1 MRLLFHLVSQP
12 DRLSV
17 SPQFIL
23 AAKYQLSD
31 SIEPGHQPG
40 ASPLT
45 AQSKALLLR
54 CRDVYVE
61 FLDRLTVESFS
72 AAVRALMAQE
82 GATDSPTLRQSVV
95 EARVKFSEQGN
106 AIAHALVVEASQRPL
121 EPLRDAN
128 FDAAASDAGSQLRLL
143 DAAELERE
151 LLVNG
156 LKIRVLRELR
166 RDVEPVQARL
176 ATLFASE
183 IDNRNDPF
191 GLSHALDRLG
201 NQVAN
206 VGVAPIGER
215 VFFEVL
221 EPVALARA
229 RELNSKLIGILG
241 AITPTERSL
250 PADEKPNESH
260 ENSEEETSAENSLS
274 ALASIVSQLF
284 PTNEKTTADNTVA
297 PNNLTLQRIRPTA
310 LATAARM
317 RRIGATGGSRAR
329 YSEVERIARQ
339 EAWNRTLS
347 DAELAPLFGAIEELN
362 GGGEEAFDVSRIN
375 DVDQKLATELGS
387 GIANSQAVAHGRVVL
402 DDALRALAM
411 ANSQLMNG
419 TAIKRLLAS
428 LEKTLLKLAL
438 LDQGFPAEP
447 THPARRVVEL
457 IDQFEVGLD
466 ERGEISDAKTRVKL
480 GSTIAMLREQG
491 ASDPRAFA
499 AAYENLEPDLEH
511 LLRERKQRVAQTREA
526 LEVRDRMRQARAA
539 ADRALRSALAA
550 RKIPEAL
557 IRFLGECLRERP
569 QFTHLRHGESSPE
582 YETAVAELRELAA
595 VSVEDIDVDATA
607 ELRSK
612 LMSTATRYLRESA
625 LSPETQTRVL
635 GELSSILIERD
646 VSALRNRTLA
656 PAFDEEREQLS
667 SSVASAWRD
676 SIGAWWD
683 MAVSGVTNAVQLI
696 WVSDNGEYLG
706 FVNRSAQKRTELK
719 VSDFEGM
726 LRKQSA
732 VSRSALDTPL
742 FDRVE
747 TVVLEASYDEN
758 VRELSLD
765 QHSGLPSRKAIQRE
779 LVDFGRSAIG
789 SSTVALALIEFDQ
802 FREVSA
808 SAGIDAVEE
817 LAKQLANATKAAL
830 PAGTLVGQFR
840 EDTLIVLIR
849 DYAREAAIRI
859 MTGLQK
865 KLADFRFQHREFTF
879 SIGSSVGI
887 DFFTAGDCSE
897 TEMIR
902 RVDAACV
909 AARALGRN
917 SLQAYAPSDAELRA
931 QIGVTDWAG
940 RIDSIF
946 QSESLYLRAQMIAP
960 IPPNQRRPYFEI
972 LVGIERAGDTPV
984 STFEFVRALERL
996 GRAHELDLWVV
1007 TEAFRWIRANRQS
1020 LDQMGGFS
1028 INLSGASIS
1037 RSEVLARVKEELA
1050 RSSLPAHWI
1059 TFEITE
1065 SVAIKSFELAQNF
1078 VRELRN
1084 HGAKVAI
1091 DDFGSGYTSYAHLKK
1106 LSVDVLKIDGSYV
1119 KEILT
1124 NESDSAIVKSMTDIA
1139 HTLGMDVVAEWAESN
1154 EILLKLAELN
1164 VDYAQGYAVHK
1175 PVRLSNL
1182 LQ

>member
-1 MRLLFHLVSQP
+1 M
-12 DRLSV
+12 
-17 SPQFIL
+17 
-23 AAKYQLSD
+23 
-31 SIEPGHQPG
+31 
-40 ASPLT
+40 
-45 AQSKALLLR
+45 
-54 CRDVYVE
+54 E

-72 AAVRALMAQE
+72 AAVRALMTQE

-128 FDAAASDAGSQLRLL
+128 FDAAASDVVGQLRLL
-143 DAAELERE
+143 DPAELERE

-156 LKIRVLRELR
+156 IKIRVLRELR
-166 RDVEPVQARL
+166 ADVDAVQCRL
-176 ATLFASE
+176 ATLFGT
-183 IDNRNDPF
+183 DVHNKNDPY
-191 GLSHALDRLG
+191 GLSFSLDRLG
-201 NQVAN
+201 AQIAN
-206 VGVAPIGER
+206 MAIDPIGER
-215 VFFEVL
+215 IFFETL
-221 EPVALARA
+221 EPIALSRT
-229 RELNSKLIGILG
+229 RELTAKLHATLS
-241 AITPTERSL
+241 AVTPTERQIQVDEYPTHEHRPGNDIATSL
-250 PADEKPNESH
+250 NKQLVAMEAIATKLYEAVTDARFVHASTQ
-260 ENSEEETSAENSLS
+260 TSA
-274 ALASIVSQLF
+274 
-284 PTNEKTTADNTVA
+284 TVGA
-297 PNNLTLQRIRPTA
+297 AEERRSRPTA

-347 DAELAPLFGAIEELN
+347 DTELAPIFGAIEELT
-362 GGGEEAFDVSRIN
+362 GGGDEAFDVSRIN
-375 DVDQKLATELGS
+375 DVDQKLATKFGVRIE
-387 GIANSQAVAHGRVVL
+387 NSQAIAHGRVVL

-411 ANSQLMNG
+411 ANSQLMSG

-466 ERGEISDAKTRVKL
+466 DRGEISDAKTRAKL
-480 GSTIAMLREQG
+480 GSTIAMLRETG

-511 LLRERKQRVAQTREA
+511 VLRERKQRVAQTREA

-557 IRFLGECLRERP
+557 IRFLGECLRERL
-569 QFTHLRHGESSPE
+569 QFTHLRHGESSSE
-582 YETAVAELRELAA
+582 YQTAVAELRELAA

-612 LMSTATRYLRESA
+612 LMSTANRYLRESA

-656 PAFDEEREQLS
+656 PAFDAEREQPS
-667 SSVASAWRD
+667 SSAASAWRD
-676 SIGAWWD
+676 SIGGWWD
-683 MAVSGVTNAVQLI
+683 MSVSGVTNAVQLI
-696 WVSDNGEYLG
+696 WISDNGEYLG

-789 SSTVALALIEFDQ
+789 SSTIALALVEFDQ

-817 LAKQLANATKAAL
+817 LARQLANATKTAL
-830 PAGTLVGQFR
+830 PSGTLVGQFR

-849 DYAREAAIRI
+849 DYAREAAIRV
-859 MTGLQK
+859 MTELQK

-909 AARALGRN
+909 AASALGRN
-917 SLQAYAPSDAELRA
+917 SLQVYAPSDAELRA

-960 IPPNQRRPYFEI
+960 IPPKQRRPYFEI

-1007 TEAFRWIRANRQS
+1007 AEAFRWIRANRQS

-1124 NESDSAIVKSMTDIA
+1124 KESDSAIVKSMTDIA

-1175 PVRLSNL
+1175 PVRLLNL